1 MNYHKSTSIILA
13 LSFLLVSSLS
23 AAYAE
28 SLYDPNGFRAL
39 ASDGKAYRVGD
50 VLTVQIIENATAAS
64 KSDTSTKRDNQIS
77 ANLSLSNNPT
87 IAGGINI
94 GGDFVGGG
102 STQRSGRLLAQIT
115 VSVREILA
123 NDLLK
128 VAGEQILTING
139 EAQRIGI
146 EGFVR
151 PRDVSDGNVVL
162 STRVSD
168 ARITYE
174 GDGPLS
180 ERQKPGWWRQLL
192 DLIGL

>member
-1 MNYHKSTSIILA
+1 MRFRSLTTMVVVGL
-13 LSFLLVSSLS
+13 LSS
-23 AAYAE
+23 AVGVPAAHAE
-28 SLYDPNGFRAL
+28 SLYSPSEFRAL

-50 VLTVQIIENATAAS
+50 VLTVQIVENATAAS
-64 KSDTSTKRDNQIS
+64 NADTSTKRDNQIN

-102 STQRSGRLLAQIT
+102 TTQRSGRLLAQIT
-115 VSVREILA
+115 VSVREVLP
-123 NDLLK
+123 NGLLK
-128 VAGEQILTING
+128 IAGEQLLTING

-146 EGFVR
+146 EGLVR
-151 PRDVSDGNVVL
+151 PRDISDGNIVQ

-168 ARITYE
+168 ARVTYE

-180 ERQKPGWWRQLL
+180 ERQRPGWWRQFL
-192 DLIGL
+192 DLIGF